1 MLLEPLFYY
10 LSEVKKVVVFS
21 GAGVSADSGLKT
33 FRDHDGLWEEYNV
46 YDVATPEAWDKN
58 TPMVLEFYNK
68 RRKQILEAKPNA
80 AHYAI
85 AELEKKYD
93 VTVVTQNID
102 DLHQR
107 AGSTKVIH
115 LHGNI
120 RFARSTNPLKPEVL
134 YPIIDWKLNVGD
146 KCPEGYQLR
155 PHVVWFGEEVPM
167 MAKALDIVK
176 EAEILII
183 TGTSLTVYPAAGL
196 VYKSPKYSE
205 KYLVDPK
212 PLHLTDLK
220 NLTQINERAS
230 EGVPRLVEKLMA

>member
-10 LSEVKKVVVFS
+10 LSKVKKVVVFS

-46 YDVATPEAWDKN
+46 YDVATPEAWEKN
-58 TPMVLEFYNK
+58 MPMVLEFYNK
-68 RRKQILEAKPNA
+68 RRKQILEAKPNE

-85 AELEKKYD
+85 AKLEKKYD

-120 RFARSTNPLKPEVL
+120 RFARSTNPLKTEL
-134 YPIIDWKLNVGD
+134 YPIVDWKLNPGD
-146 KCPEGYQLR
+146 KCPEGFQLR

-167 MAKALDIVK
+167 MANALEVVK

-220 NLTQINERAS
+220 NLVQINERAS
-230 EGVPRLVEKLMA
+230 VGMPRLVESLMA

>member
-10 LSEVKKVVVFS
+10 LSKVKKVVVFS

-46 YDVATPEAWDKN
+46 YDVATPEAWEKN
-58 TPMVLEFYNK
+58 MPMVLEFYNK
-68 RRKQILEAKPNA
+68 RRKQILEAKPNE

-85 AELEKKYD
+85 AKLEKKYD

-107 AGSTKVIH
+107 AGSTRVIH

-120 RFARSTNPLKPEVL
+120 RFARSTNPLKTEL
-134 YPIIDWKLNVGD
+134 YPIVDWKLNPGD
-146 KCPEGYQLR
+146 KCPEGFQLR

-167 MAKALDIVK
+167 MANALEVVK

-220 NLTQINERAS
+220 NLVQINERAS
-230 EGVPRLVEKLMA
+230 VGMPRLVESLMS